1 MLIVIY
7 IALFPG
13 HVGGEMQSGN
23 EANRDIVFATSVK
36 HNWLWLCLLCISVLC
51 WTAWCCASL
60 LTIVILHLHW

>member
-13 HVGGEMQSGN
+13 HVGGEMQPGN

-36 HNWLWLCLLCISVLC
+36 HNWL
-51 WTAWCCASL
+51 
-60 LTIVILHLHW
+60 